1 MARNKVLQERRGYF
15 VFLEELGG
23 NIPPSRWEYFVTHKE
38 FSGKSLLVSTFLL
51 LKDPRENLVKT

>member
-1 MARNKVLQERRGYF
+1 